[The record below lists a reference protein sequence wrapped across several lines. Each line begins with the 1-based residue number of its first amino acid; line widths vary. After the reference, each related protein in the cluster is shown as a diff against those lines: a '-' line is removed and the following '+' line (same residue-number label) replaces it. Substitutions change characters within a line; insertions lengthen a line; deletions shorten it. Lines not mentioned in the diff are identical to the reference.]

1 MIFTIKMSSLG
12 AEQLSLYTIVT
23 VTAVLAVTVTEILC
37 TESACG
43 GSCIVHVPDV
53 GVGEVR
59 RVMDLVYTGETTGT
73 SEDGGSLRDLLDA
86 LGIAAVFERVDD
98 TRRSNRDVFN
108 SYISHL
114 NMHFYVAIEHSEKF
128 TISICISIF
137 HFELLKMVSMWG
149 MTVLI

>member
-1 MIFTIKMSSLG
+1 MSSLG

-98 TRRSNRDVFN
+98 TRRSNR
-108 SYISHL
+108 
-114 NMHFYVAIEHSEKF
+114 KF